1 MQDEN
6 ENINQKSLIA
16 EAVVVEDSVAEKK
29 SSLSPEDRRMF
40 SAAFIIGFLAF
51 LGMIFGATAIG
62 GVVWYSTKTISG
74 KLDAVLTSQT
84 KLGVVPTGQQA
95 PAVPQQVDIKLPD
108 TAPILGNK
116 DAKVTI
122 IEYADFQCPF
132 CKKLYDTVFKQLKTE
147 YIDTGKVKFSYQDYA
162 FLGEESNFSAEAAKC
177 AQDQGKFWEFHNYLY
192 DNQGGENEGAFSLA
206 NMKKFGIAVGLN
218 TKDFNTCVDSRIHKV
233 DVESETQ
240 GANQYGVQ
248 AAPTVFVN
256 GKRFEGA
263 QSYAT
268 FKQAIEEALK

>member
-248 AAPTVFVN
+248 ATPTVFVN

>member
-6 ENINQKSLIA
+6 DDVISEPVT
-16 EAVVVEDSVAEKK
+16 EDVVVEKRIA
-29 SSLSPEDRRMF
+29 LSPQDRRLF
-40 SAAFIIGFLAF
+40 GVALVIGLFVF
-51 LGMIFGATAIG
+51 LGILFGAAAIG
-62 GVVWYSTKTISG
+62 GVVWYSTKTIST
-74 KLDAVLTSQT
+74 KLDSVITSQT

-95 PAVPQQVDIKLPD
+95 LVVPQQVDLKLPE

-116 DAKVTI
+116 DATVTI
-122 IEYADFQCPF
+122 VEYADFQCPF
-132 CKKLYDTVFKQLKTE
+132 CKKLYDTVYKQLKTE
-147 YIDTGKVKFSYQDYA
+147 YVDTGKVKFSYQDYA

-192 DNQGGENEGAFSLA
+192 DNQGGENEGAFSQA
-206 NMKKFGIAVGLN
+206 NLKKFGKAIGLN
-218 TKDFNTCVDSRIHKV
+218 TTDFNTCVDSRIHKV

-240 GANQYGVQ
+240 GGTQYGVQ
-248 AAPTVFVN
+248 ATPTVFVN